1 MDFQA
6 DPTEIAVIDEHG
18 NTVGKQI
25 VIKNLKK
32 NLRKFSSFVLTRRSF
47 CCGKVLH
54 F

>member
-32 NLRKFSSFVLTRRSF
+32 TSGNFLLLF
-47 CCGKVLH
+47 
-54 F
+54 